1 MLSKKQINDF
11 EKKFIKLKMEA
22 REKGVK
28 FNKILL
34 CKELNITPSSLTHCL
49 TQYCNQSIVE
59 LKLIDWIENGNLKP
73 FM

>member
-1 MLSKKQINDF
+1 
-11 EKKFIKLKMEA
+11 MEA

-59 LKLIDWIENGNLKP
+59 LKLIDWIENGNLKS